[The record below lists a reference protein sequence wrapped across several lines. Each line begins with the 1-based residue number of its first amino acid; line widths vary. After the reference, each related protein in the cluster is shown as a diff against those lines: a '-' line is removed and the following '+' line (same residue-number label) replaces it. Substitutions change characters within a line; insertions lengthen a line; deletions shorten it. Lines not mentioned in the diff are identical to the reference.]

1 MESVAPETEQQVSP
15 SVFAERGDARALVD
29 CAEDDRYRPVCT
41 SSKDQ
46 VCQISNGLPYCNR
59 LLFDI
64 GLELRE
70 QRGGSLSLVT
80 IDVNLEPLPGPESC
94 RATPFLRWL
103 LQNHVCITAFD
114 LWNSPS
120 KPHGEIVLQELPEN
134 YRIKNLTLQIMEED
148 GSAHTHVAK
157 HLPRLSSLE
166 TLSCSGG
173 QLGIMGGLLVVAM
186 SHARVLLG
194 VSEQL
199 PYSLWHQNN
208 WISFFEMLP
217 RNKHLKKFDVTHR
230 FPQDYR
236 TLLPVLE
243 ALARTKQ
250 SANVSFGPYVHGTG
264 VNFFQ
269 FSVFSSI
276 GLTGDES
283 VQVDALRQL
292 PAFEYFTSLSVDVF
306 DGEELLFSALA
317 KYIRETSVLQK
328 LRLTVTSPQDPEKT
342 ATSMCWA
349 LLFASMAA
357 NTSIS
362 DLDILT
368 NGSFRHNDCL
378 TRIIRYSSY
387 ISRVSFQENTGLGNA
402 TKFVSLL
409 SEAIGDNYVLLE
421 VDLHGAKVGVD
432 AKWCFFAIRE
442 TTRRNCGLVERA
454 AAFNQTAPLDW
465 HTACALEKVA
475 GTPALVRE
483 LARKAGVAAAEAAG
497 SLRSRLESVEGLHDF
512 MRLAGVVRD
521 RVACSPPAEG
531 CGTRLH
537 DLSDTCWRL
546 VRSYLSFDD
555 VKRLA

>member
-1 MESVAPETEQQVSP
+1 MESIAPETEQQVSP
-15 SVFAERGDARALVD
+15 SVFSERGDARAIVD
-29 CAEDDRYRPVCT
+29 CAEDDCYRPVCT

-94 RATPFLRWL
+94 RAIPFLRWL
-103 LQNHVCITAFD
+103 LQNHVCITTFD

-120 KPHGEIVLQELPEN
+120 KPHGKIVLQELPEN
-134 YRIKNLTLQIMEED
+134 YGIKNLTLQILEED

-166 TLSCSGG
+166 TLSCS
-173 QLGIMGGLLVVAM
+173 
-186 SHARVLLG
+186 
-194 VSEQL
+194 
-199 PYSLWHQNN
+199 
-208 WISFFEMLP
+208 
-217 RNKHLKKFDVTHR
+217 
-230 FPQDYR
+230 
-236 TLLPVLE
+236 
-243 ALARTKQ
+243 
-250 SANVSFGPYVHGTG
+250 
-264 VNFFQ
+264 
-269 FSVFSSI
+269 
-276 GLTGDES
+276 
-283 VQVDALRQL
+283 
-292 PAFEYFTSLSVDVF
+292 DVF
-306 DGEELLFSALA
+306 DGEEPLFSALA
-317 KYIRETSVLQK
+317 KYIRETTVLQK

-342 ATSMCWA
+342 ATSMCLA

-378 TRIIRYSSY
+378 TRIIRHSSY

-421 VDLHGAKVGVD
+421 LDLHGAKVGVD

-454 AAFNQTAPLDW
+454 AAFNKTAPLD
-465 HTACALEKVA
+465 CKDL
-475 GTPALVRE
+475 G
-483 LARKAGVAAAEAAG
+483 LA
-497 SLRSRLESVEGLHDF
+497 
-512 MRLAGVVRD
+512 
-521 RVACSPPAEG
+521 
-531 CGTRLH
+531 
-537 DLSDTCWRL
+537 
-546 VRSYLSFDD
+546 
-555 VKRLA
+555 